1 MHDRQWQLVERFLQ
15 HLGLERRLSPHT
27 VKSYHRDLTC
37 FREFCDKNDIDR
49 WNDLSIHHLRRF
61 AAQSHAQGLSPRSIQ
76 RRLSG
81 VRSFMNYLIR
91 EGETLGADALTHN
104 PVTDVSAPKAARKL
118 PNTLDI
124 EQMGRLL
131 DIRGDDPV
139 TKRDRAMLELLY
151 SSGLRLAELVG
162 LEPGDVDFGDNVVQ
176 VTGKGSKD
184 RLIPVGRKARDA
196 MQDWLQARA
205 VIANPEETALF
216 VGVRGRRISP
226 RTVESRVKHWARIA
240 GIPQRVYPHL
250 FRHSFATH
258 LLESSQ
264 DLRGVQELLGHA
276 DISTTQIYTHLDFQH
291 LAQIYD
297 KAHPRA
303 RRRDK

>member
-1 MHDRQWQLVERFLQ
+1 MHDRQWQLVEQFLQ

-27 VKSYHRDLTC
+27 VKSYRRDLTC
-37 FREFCDKNDIDR
+37 FRAFCDKNDIDR

-139 TKRDRAMLELLY
+139 TKRDRAMLELFY

-162 LEPGDVDFGDNVVQ
+162 LDPQDVDFDDSVVLLMVSTRQ
-176 VTGKGSKD
+176 VGPATQISVNL
-184 RLIPVGRKARDA
+184 RAPIVLDA
-196 MQDWLQARA
+196 HNRRA
-205 VIANPEETALF
+205 WQYVMPNSTYSVRQVIATAQPKD
-216 VGVRGRRISP
+216 G
-226 RTVESRVKHWARIA
+226 
-240 GIPQRVYPHL
+240 
-250 FRHSFATH
+250 
-258 LLESSQ
+258 
-264 DLRGVQELLGHA
+264 
-276 DISTTQIYTHLDFQH
+276 
-291 LAQIYD
+291 
-297 KAHPRA
+297 
-303 RRRDK
+303 

>member
-1 MHDRQWQLVERFLQ
+1 MHDRQLQLIEEFLQ
-15 HLGLERRLSPHT
+15 HLALVRRLSPHT
-27 VKSYHRDLTC
+27 TKSYRRDLFC
-37 FREFCDKNDIDR
+37 FQKFCEKINIER
-49 WNDLSIHHLRRF
+49 WQDLQIHHLRRF
-61 AAQSHAQGLSPRSIQ
+61 AAESHAQGLSPRSVQ

-91 EGETLGADALTHN
+91 EGDALDGEAPTQN
-104 PVTDVSAPKAARKL
+104 PAADVSAPKAARKL

-139 TKRDRAMLELLY
+139 TQRDRAILELLY

-162 LEPGDVDFGDNVVQ
+162 LDPDDINFSDNIVR
-176 VTGKGSKD
+176 VTGKGNKE
-184 RLIPVGRKARDA
+184 RLIPVGRKARTA
-196 MQDWLQARA
+196 LQGWLQVR
-205 VIANPEETALF
+205 VILANPDETALF

-226 RTVESRVKHWARIA
+226 RTVESRVKHWAKQA

-258 LLESSQ
+258 LLESSH

-303 RRRDK
+303 RRKEK